1 MGPTEARGA
10 GGAGVHMGWKP
21 AHWESGN
28 FCLGFPKRT
37 DDKGRC
43 TCLPFEVTQVFLGHS
58 SSRRGPARQSSK
70 GLGGGGEARSKEGRI
85 PGLGVAGSLEIWW
98 VKGYSPLSSLCP
110 GCMLFAL
117 SKEGSPAPGRSWKN
131 LEEPCPPRGLA
142 RPSPTPEPFPGA
154 TQCRTLRGRGRRGA
168 GGRSPE
174 PRSEPGDICSVCQG
188 PAGRW
193 QRARPGGW
201 RGRERG
207 APSLQGSAGPGAE
220 TGLSGRERGV
230 RGEDA
235 GRDTLTSAPPE
246 PGSDK

>member
-1 MGPTEARGA
+1 MALPSPPENVSCVSQGHLGRTVMGPTEARGA

-58 SSRRGPARQSSK
+58 SSRRGPARHSSK
-70 GLGGGGEARSKEGRI
+70 GLGGGGEVHPKEGRI
-85 PGLGVAGSLEIWW
+85 PGLGVTGSLEIWW

-131 LEEPCPPRGLA
+131 RVLREASPAPPPPQS
-142 RPSPTPEPFPGA
+142 PS
-154 TQCRTLRGRGRRGA
+154 
-168 GGRSPE
+168 
-174 PRSEPGDICSVCQG
+174 QG
-188 PAGRW
+188 PRNAGR
-193 QRARPGGW
+193 
-201 RGRERG
+201 
-207 APSLQGSAGPGAE
+207 
-220 TGLSGRERGV
+220 
-230 RGEDA
+230 
-235 GRDTLTSAPPE
+235 
-246 PGSDK
+246 